1 MVKNKVNEMKND
13 NNKDSTD
20 SKQKV
25 YTGSDTVYSYTVN
38 FDEEKE

>member
-1 MVKNKVNEMKND
+1 MILIKII
-13 NNKDSTD
+13 SD

-38 FDEEKE
+38 FDEKRKKKIQKIK